1 ISRFRSDIPII
12 ACTPDATVLRQMT
25 LSWGVTGIMV
35 GEERV
40 MEVLFDRAI
49 NTAKRAG
56 LVDAGDLV
64 VLTTGIPLSQVGS
77 TNLIKVM
84 HVPD

>member
-1 ISRFRSDIPII
+1 M
-12 ACTPDATVLRQMT
+12 LRQMT